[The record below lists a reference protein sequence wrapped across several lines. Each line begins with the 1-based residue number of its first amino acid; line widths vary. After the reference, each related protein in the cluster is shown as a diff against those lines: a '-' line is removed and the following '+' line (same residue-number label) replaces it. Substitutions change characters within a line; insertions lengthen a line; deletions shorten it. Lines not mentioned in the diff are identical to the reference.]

1 MFTDL
6 CRRLNEGADNIHSI
20 GAGRAADLIREA
32 ASVLRRMASLPSES
46 LALFAGRAE
55 ADRRPGPEA
64 CVVISADAPTTVTKT
79 ETGWQIEP
87 VASKSDLFG
96 CAVKGREAAL
106 NEELAMT
113 RRRLADLQEKVSSLI
128 GVAVPQLHDPCGS
141 GDIISALRASLGR
154 IDDAYR
160 QRNVMVCVAA
170 RLLLNG
176 RPASSEWGYVA
187 GIFTDPHAEPGFGTV
202 VALDLAG
209 QVTFHMD
216 ERDPAKPW
224 AALPPYHGEWDGHSD
239 AVKWERVKA
248 FLGERQVVP
257 GAVSVQADASLRPY
271 FVGPHLYV
279 AEDEV
284 EARAFH
290 ADMVATSSLKLNALR
305 EVIAGND
312 LHAALQVDD
321 AGDRWDASL
330 RIDALMRMLQD
341 AGDLISP
348 GDLDV
353 AVVEFCEDAGW
364 VKVSKKDAEEWCRRG
379 KGNVGVLQSYYET
392 KVKPHLDALLGLA
405 VKIGSEVQQ

>member
-46 LALFAGRAE
+46 LALFADKRS
-55 ADRRPGPEA
+55 GPEA

-79 ETGWQIEP
+79 
-87 VASKSDLFG
+87 AN
-96 CAVKGREAAL
+96 GREAAL
-106 NEELAMT
+106 NEELTMT
-113 RRRLADLQEKVSSLI
+113 RRRLADLQEKVASLS

-160 QRNVMVCVAA
+160 QRNAMVCVAA

-248 FLGERQVVP
+248 FLGERQVDP

-271 FVGPHLYV
+271 FVGPHLYI
-279 AEDEV
+279 AEDED

-290 ADMVATSSLKLNALR
+290 SDMVAMSLLKLNALR
-305 EVIAGND
+305 DVIAS
-312 LHAALQVDD
+312 D
-321 AGDRWDASL
+321 ADVEDGDQWDASL
-330 RIDALMRMLQD
+330 RIDALIRMLQD
-341 AGDLISP
+341 SGEMPSL
-348 GDLDV
+348 GDLD
-353 AVVEFCEDAGW
+353 AAIVEFYEGW

-392 KVKPHLDALLGLA
+392 KVKPHLDALFGLA
-405 VKIGSEVQQ
+405 MKVGSEVRQ